1 MGILITDDTK
11 CKERMNIMNDV
22 LLINRIDVQ
31 KEYDK
36 KKKIFF
42 IVDYKSEDYSEYNI
56 VKLLSSLENIKSED
70 IVFRYNGFQ
79 IQTEIR
85 NIPAIL
91 KALMDEKVPVY
102 SVFEMYTPVV

>member
-1 MGILITDDTK
+1 
-11 CKERMNIMNDV
+11 MNDV

-31 KEYDK
+31 KEFDK

-56 VKLLSSLENIKSED
+56 VKLLSSLENIRSED

-85 NIPAIL
+85 NITAIL

>member
-1 MGILITDDTK
+1 
-11 CKERMNIMNDV
+11 MNDV

-31 KEYDK
+31 KEFDK

-56 VKLLSSLENIKSED
+56 VKLLSSLDNVKSED

>member
-1 MGILITDDTK
+1 
-11 CKERMNIMNDV
+11 MNDV

-31 KEYDK
+31 KEFDK

-56 VKLLSSLENIKSED
+56 VKLLSSLENIKSGD

>member
-1 MGILITDDTK
+1 
-11 CKERMNIMNDV
+11 MNDV

-31 KEYDK
+31 KEFDK

-56 VKLLSSLENIKSED
+56 VKLLSSLENIKSDD

>member
-1 MGILITDDTK
+1 
-11 CKERMNIMNDV
+11 MNDV

-31 KEYDK
+31 KEFDK

-42 IVDYKSEDYSEYNI
+42 IVDYKSEDYSDYNI

>member
-1 MGILITDDTK
+1 
-11 CKERMNIMNDV
+11 MNDV

-56 VKLLSSLENIKSED
+56 VKLLSNLGDIKSED

-79 IQTEIR
+79 IQTEIK

-91 KALMDEKVPVY
+91 KALLEEKVPVY
-102 SVFEMYTPVV
+102 SVFEMYTPVI

>member
-1 MGILITDDTK
+1 M
-11 CKERMNIMNDV
+11 
-22 LLINRIDVQ
+22 
-31 KEYDK
+31 
-36 KKKIFF
+36 
-42 IVDYKSEDYSEYNI
+42 
-56 VKLLSSLENIKSED
+56 KLLSSLEDIKSED

>member
-1 MGILITDDTK
+1 
-11 CKERMNIMNDV
+11 MNDV

-31 KEYDK
+31 KEFDK

-102 SVFEMYTPVV
+102 SVFEMHTPVV

>member
-1 MGILITDDTK
+1 
-11 CKERMNIMNDV
+11 MNDV

-31 KEYDK
+31 KEFDK

-56 VKLLSSLENIKSED
+56 VKLLSSLENIRSED
-70 IVFRYNGFQ
+70 IVFRFNGFQ

>member
-1 MGILITDDTK
+1 
-11 CKERMNIMNDV
+11 MNDV

-31 KEYDK
+31 KEFDK

-91 KALMDEKVPVY
+91 KVLMDEKVPVY

>member
-1 MGILITDDTK
+1 
-11 CKERMNIMNDV
+11 MNDV

-31 KEYDK
+31 KEFDK

-56 VKLLSSLENIKSED
+56 VKLLSSLDNIKSED

>member
-1 MGILITDDTK
+1 
-11 CKERMNIMNDV
+11 MNDV

-31 KEYDK
+31 KEFDK

>member
-1 MGILITDDTK
+1 
-11 CKERMNIMNDV
+11 MNDV

-31 KEYDK
+31 KEFDK

-42 IVDYKSEDYSEYNI
+42 IVDYKSEDYSEYNM
-56 VKLLSSLENIKSED
+56 VKLLSSLENIRSED

>member
-1 MGILITDDTK
+1 
-11 CKERMNIMNDV
+11 MNDD

-31 KEYDK
+31 KEFDK

>member
-36 KKKIFF
+36 KKKVFF

-56 VKLLSSLENIKSED
+56 VKLLSSLEDIKSED

-102 SVFEMYTPVV
+102 SVFEMYTPEV

>member
-1 MGILITDDTK
+1 
-11 CKERMNIMNDV
+11 MNDV

-31 KEYDK
+31 KEFDK
-36 KKKIFF
+36 KRKIFF

>member
-1 MGILITDDTK
+1 
-11 CKERMNIMNDV
+11 MNDV

-56 VKLLSSLENIKSED
+56 VKLLSSLDGIKSED

-91 KALMDEKVPVY
+91 KALIEEKVPVY

>member
-1 MGILITDDTK
+1 M
-11 CKERMNIMNDV
+11 
-22 LLINRIDVQ
+22 Q
-31 KEYDK
+31 KEFDK

>member
-1 MGILITDDTK
+1 
-11 CKERMNIMNDV
+11 MNDV

-31 KEYDK
+31 KEFDK

-56 VKLLSSLENIKSED
+56 VKLLSSLENIRSED

>member
-1 MGILITDDTK
+1 
-11 CKERMNIMNDV
+11 MNDV

-31 KEYDK
+31 KEFDK

-70 IVFRYNGFQ
+70 IIFRYNGFQ

>member
-1 MGILITDDTK
+1 
-11 CKERMNIMNDV
+11 MNDV

-31 KEYDK
+31 KEFDK

-56 VKLLSSLENIKSED
+56 VKLLSSLKNIKSED

>member
-1 MGILITDDTK
+1 MGIFITDDIK
-11 CKERMNIMNDV
+11 CRERMNIMNDV

-31 KEYDK
+31 KEFDK

-56 VKLLSSLENIKSED
+56 VKLLSSLEDIKSED

>member
-1 MGILITDDTK
+1 
-11 CKERMNIMNDV
+11 MNDV

-31 KEYDK
+31 KEFDK

-91 KALMDEKVPVY
+91 KALMDKKVPVY

>member
-1 MGILITDDTK
+1 
-11 CKERMNIMNDV
+11 MNDV

-31 KEYDK
+31 KEFDK

-42 IVDYKSEDYSEYNI
+42 IVDYKGEDYSEYNI
-56 VKLLSSLENIKSED
+56 VKLLSSLENIKSGD

>member
-1 MGILITDDTK
+1 MGILIIDDIK
-11 CKERMNIMNDV
+11 CTERMNIMNDV

-36 KKKIFF
+36 KKKVFF

-56 VKLLSSLENIKSED
+56 VKILCGLEDISSED

-91 KALMDEKVPVY
+91 KALIDEKVPVY

>member
-1 MGILITDDTK
+1 
-11 CKERMNIMNDV
+11 MNDV

-31 KEYDK
+31 KEFDK
-36 KKKIFF
+36 KKEIFF

>member
-1 MGILITDDTK
+1 MGILITSDNK
-11 CKERMNIMNDV
+11 CTERMNIMNDV

-36 KKKIFF
+36 KKKVFF

-56 VKLLSSLENIKSED
+56 VKILCGLEGISSED

-91 KALMDEKVPVY
+91 RALIDEKVPVY

>member
-1 MGILITDDTK
+1 
-11 CKERMNIMNDV
+11 MNDV

-31 KEYDK
+31 KEFDK

-79 IQTEIR
+79 ILTEIR